1 MTRPT
6 SYRVPGALQIYDS
19 TGRLKSQ
26 DSWSRTY
33 APRPEQIARPSAVGD
48 LIAGGL
54 IVGII
59 GFFVLMAVG
68 AYVGASALIGLI
80 GGAE

>member
-19 TGRLKSQ
+19 TGRLRSQ

-54 IVGII
+54 LVGIVGAAGLFIW
-59 GFFVLMAVG
+59 GVFGLFN
-68 AYVGASALIGLI
+68 LIAGRI
-80 GGAE
+80 